1 MTGLLW
7 FIAGV
12 LTGAG
17 AIIYMTYL
25 GIDIT
30 DEIEI
35 ELFNEEDEE
44 EER

>member
-1 MTGLLW
+1 MIGLLW
-7 FIAGV
+7 FLAGV

-17 AIIYMTYL
+17 AIIYMAYL
-25 GIDIT
+25 GIDTT

-35 ELFNEEDEE
+35 KLFNEEDG

>member
-7 FIAGV
+7 FIAGA

-17 AIIYMTYL
+17 VVIYMTYL

-30 DEIEI
+30 DEIKI
-35 ELFNEEDEE
+35 ELFNEEEDEK
-44 EER
+44 

>member
-1 MTGLLW
+1 MAGLSW

-17 AIIYMTYL
+17 AVIYMIYL

-30 DEIEI
+30 DENEI
-35 ELFNEEDEE
+35 ELFNEEEDEE
-44 EER
+44 R

>member
-12 LTGAG
+12 LTGA
-17 AIIYMTYL
+17 AVVIYMACL

-35 ELFNEEDEE
+35 ELFNEEDED